1 MLTLARNDVLT
12 PFILTPL
19 GTWILL
25 ADIFIQKSSF
35 SDIFEQNL
43 TFLIHIF
50 FTILT
55 KILRMESGFEEPIRS
70 FSRTPRKMSRDNGQ
84 FRTRTHS
91 IASTGSNGETNGV
104 KSVKVSTV
112 ECH

>member
-1 MLTLARNDVLT
+1 MLTLARNNVLT

-25 ADIFIQKSSF
+25 ADMFIQKSSY

-43 TFLIHIF
+43 TFSIQMGHF
-50 FTILT
+50 HNLT

-112 ECH
+112 